1 VEFVS
6 DPSTKEPA
14 AEIATAVV
22 EAALRR
28 GLLILKA
35 GIYGNCIR
43 VLISLVATDEQIDE
57 SLDVLEESLAEALGQ
72 QRPAVAGAAG

>member
-1 VEFVS
+1 
-6 DPSTKEPA
+6 
-14 AEIATAVV
+14 
-22 EAALRR
+22 
-28 GLLILKA
+28 
-35 GIYGNCIR
+35 